1 MTTQRAGSNVHSI
14 RRYGKRHESDHLV
27 SPSTADD
34 LNKIIDI
41 LLHIE
46 AKGPSV
52 GPDCVLEVYEPEP
65 IRSAELRRAF
75 AFEARRRWGCKEDIL
90 IPNVYVVDSQSRQFS
105 VHRT

>member
-1 MTTQRAGSNVHSI
+1 MHSMT
-14 RRYGKRHESDHLV
+14 RYGNRHESDHLV

-34 LNKIIDI
+34 GNNSIYI
-41 LLHIE
+41 LLHLI
-46 AKGPSV
+46 AKGESV
-52 GPDCVLEVYEPEP
+52 GPDCVLKVYEPEP

>member
-1 MTTQRAGSNVHSI
+1 M
-14 RRYGKRHESDHLV
+14 RRYGKRHERDHLV
-27 SPSTADD
+27 TPSTADD
-34 LNKIIDI
+34 RDHIIHL
-41 LLHIE
+41 LLHIV
-46 AKGPSV
+46 AKGESV